1 MPNEIAEIK
10 ELCNIVIS
18 TEEKIKTLEEEQRK
32 NVLKLRDLLYK
43 NLLFAPEEIE
53 AIVSQYG
60 EYLV

>member
-10 ELCNIVIS
+10 KLCNTVIS

-32 NVLKLRDLLYK
+32 NVLKLRGLLYK

-53 AIVSQYG
+53 DIINQYE
-60 EYLV
+60 EY